1 MLFRFKRLLRK
12 EFKKIEMVETREYIF
27 TAGGTI
33 LKKRKYSGNI
43 ETLTFNKVKKITVM
57 WLDEICNAIH
67 SITKFLEMLER
78 IALNKNAI
86 RSVRKEY
93 ENRYKMLCIALKLV
107 RCALNV

>member
-12 EFKKIEMVETREYIF
+12 EFKKITMVETREYIF

-33 LKKRKYSGNI
+33 LKKRKYSSGI

-57 WLDEICNAIH
+57 WLDEICNAVH
-67 SITKFLEMLER
+67 SMVKFLEMLER
-78 IALNKNAI
+78 IVLNKSTI
-86 RSVRKEY
+86 RSVRREY
-93 ENRYKMLCIALKLV
+93 EEKYRMLCVALKLV

>member
-12 EFKKIEMVETREYIF
+12 EFKKIKMVETKEYIF
-27 TAGGTI
+27 TNDGTI
-33 LKKRKYSGNI
+33 LKKRKYSGTI

-57 WLDEICNAIH
+57 WLDEICDAMY
-67 SITKFLEMLER
+67 SMTKFLEMLER
-78 IALNKNAI
+78 IALNKNTI